1 MNSFKFTE
9 QSLTSYGAQMLGK
22 TEWSYFKQLETVY
35 WQIFQMWFLFLIRLD
50 NIRMSRSNKEV
61 KTESTMRSLY
71 KKSIDCHCYLSL
83 GRNDS

>member
-50 NIRMSRSNKEV
+50 NIDMQ
-61 KTESTMRSLY
+61 
-71 KKSIDCHCYLSL
+71 
-83 GRNDS
+83 